1 MWWWGV
7 DTEAVL
13 FLEMINTTEIWGSLK
28 AALAQLLEGKCA
40 DSGHGKPESDRPC
53 SALSPKPAVVGKD
66 I

>member
-1 MWWWGV
+1 
-7 DTEAVL
+7 
-13 FLEMINTTEIWGSLK
+13 MINTTEIWGSLK
-28 AALAQLLEGKCA
+28 TALAQLLEGKCA